1 MRTLFVLTC
10 CLTLAAFAGAAE
22 QQQENPQSK
31 KKGQPTQAVVKP
43 HTQAVVKPHTQA
55 VVKPHT
61 QAVVKPHTQAVVE
74 PHTQAVVK
82 PHTQAVVKPH
92 AQVGGGAQLQPHH
105 NVQTQHNLST
115 APLRTTTQGQTK
127 AQSFH
132 PQHFNLANKPNP
144 SIPNVTFRANNHIQG
159 SEHWQGRNYAAFRSY
174 SSQWH
179 DRGWWQ
185 GHHNRIVFVFG
196 GPYYWDAGYWYP
208 AWGYAPNAY
217 YAYDGPIYAGNA
229 DMDPGQVV
237 ANVQSTLQAQ
247 GYYTGEVDGIL
258 GPLTRA
264 AIAKYQQDHG
274 LVITSAID
282 EPTLA
287 SLGMA

>member
-1 MRTLFVLTC
+1 MRILFVLTC
-10 CLTLAAFAGAAE
+10 CLALASFAGAAQPQE
-22 QQQENPQSK
+22 QGSPERK
-31 KKGQPTQAVVKP
+31 KKGQPAQAVVKP

-74 PHTQAVVK
+74 PHTQRVVK
-82 PHTQAVVKPH
+82 PHTQA
-92 AQVGGGAQLQPHH
+92 GGGAQLQPHH

-127 AQSFH
+127 AQTFH
-132 PQHFNLANKPNP
+132 PQRFNLANKPNP

-159 SEHWQGRNYAAFRSY
+159 SERWQGQNYAAFRSY

-179 DRGWWQ
+179 DRDWWRSR
-185 GHHNRIVFVFG
+185 HNRIVFVFG

-237 ANVQSTLQAQ
+237 ANVQSALQAQ
-247 GYYTGEVDGIL
+247 GYYDGEVDGIL

-264 AIAKYQQDHG
+264 AIARYQRDQG
-274 LVITSAID
+274 LYITSAID